1 MAGAMLAAAGQL
13 PSLLALAVLYAGI
26 VVSDWALFALGRLA
40 AWLPWARRRIG
51 EDSLAHGR
59 RLLSENITGALLTAR
74 LVPWLLFPVF
84 CACGFLGVSFA
95 RFALVNA
102 VIALV
107 YASLL
112 FWALLLF
119 DSLLLSHLQGWG
131 WAVAAAMILGLLLL
145 KRHLARRPSGKPPV
159 SRR

>member
-1 MAGAMLAAAGQL
+1 MAGAMLASAGQL
-13 PSLLALAVLYAGI
+13 PSLAALAALYAGI
-26 VVSDWALFALGRLA
+26 VVSDWALFGLGRMA

-51 EDSLAHGR
+51 EKNLAHGR
-59 RLLSENITGALLTAR
+59 RLLSENITGALISAR
-74 LVPWLLFPVF
+74 LVPWLLFPIF

-102 VIALV
+102 AIALV
-107 YASLL
+107 YAGLL

-131 WAVAAAMILGLLLL
+131 WAVAVLLILGLLLL
-145 KRHLARRPSGKPPV
+145 KRRLARAGER
-159 SRR
+159 